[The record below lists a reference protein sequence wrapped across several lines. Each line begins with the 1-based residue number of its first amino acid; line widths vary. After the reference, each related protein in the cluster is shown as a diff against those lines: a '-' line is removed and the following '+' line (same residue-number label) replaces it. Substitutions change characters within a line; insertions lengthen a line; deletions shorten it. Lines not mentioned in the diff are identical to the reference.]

1 MNINYQ
7 IIGKRIKIRREQI
20 QMTQMELAEITELSV
35 PYISYIETGKKKL
48 SLGTLIN
55 IANALS
61 ISPNELL
68 MDHLTVISDCGLYC
82 IGVPCALCKLC
93 KYSLVLCCCAES
105 LPAVCSFL
113 VYHISCCSGHLCPR
127 KLDCRV
133 V

>member
-7 IIGKRIKIRREQI
+7 VIGKRIKIRREQLH
-20 QMTQMELAEITELSV
+20 MTQMELAEITDLSV

-68 MDHLTVISDCGLYC
+68 MDHLSIISEGTESDVLISLMDCTDKEKQF
-82 IGVPCALCKLC
+82 I
-93 KYSLVLCCCAES
+93 
-105 LPAVCSFL
+105 
-113 VYHISCCSGHLCPR
+113 
-127 KLDCRV
+127 LDILTSIKRTIRMKGWIK
-133 V
+133 

>member
-7 IIGKRIKIRREQI
+7 VIGKRIKIRREQLH
-20 QMTQMELAEITELSV
+20 MTQMELAEIADLSV

-68 MDHLTVISDCGLYC
+68 MDHLSIISEGTESDVFISLMDCTDKEKQF
-82 IGVPCALCKLC
+82 I
-93 KYSLVLCCCAES
+93 
-105 LPAVCSFL
+105 
-113 VYHISCCSGHLCPR
+113 
-127 KLDCRV
+127 LDILTSIKSTIRMKGWIK
-133 V
+133 

>member
-68 MDHLTVISDCGLYC
+68 MDHLTVISDCT
-82 IGVPCALCKLC
+82 
-93 KYSLVLCCCAES
+93 ES
-105 LPAVCSFL
+105 EVFTSFM
-113 VYHISCCSGHLCPR
+113 
-127 KLDCRV
+127 DCTDKEKQFLSDILTSIKSTIRMKGWIK
-133 V
+133 